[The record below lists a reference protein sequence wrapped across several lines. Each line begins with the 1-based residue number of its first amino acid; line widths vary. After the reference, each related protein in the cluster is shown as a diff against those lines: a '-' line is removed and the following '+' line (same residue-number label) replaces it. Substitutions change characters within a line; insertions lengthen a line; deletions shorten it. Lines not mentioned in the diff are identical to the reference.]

1 MKKRKVV
8 YRQGSFVDFAGRTRQ
23 YIVAAVSELLPN
35 ATEVHTPKGKYV
47 TPTKFVVTEVS
58 EDEYVAIQNDVVKR
72 ISLGF
77 AVCSPED
84 KFNEELG
91 KTIALGKAEKR
102 PTGVLYASK
111 SGMINT
117 DLVESLITQEMKHFE
132 INPGSIL
139 AGYDKAK
146 EAYLAEHH
154 ETL

>member
-35 ATEVHTPKGKYV
+35 ATEVYTSEGKYV

-58 EDEYVAIQNDVVKR
+58 EDEYVAIHNDVVKR
-72 ISLGF
+72 VSLGF
-77 AVCSPED
+77 SVCNPED
-84 KFNEELG
+84 TFNEELG

-102 PTGVLYASK
+102 PTGVLYATK
-111 SGMINT
+111 AGMINT
-117 DLVESLITQEMKHFE
+117 DLVESLITQEMQHFE
-132 INPGSIL
+132 NNPGAVL

-146 EAYLAEHH
+146 AAYLAEHH

>member
-35 ATEVHTPKGKYV
+35 ATEVHTSKGKYV

-58 EDEYVAIQNDVVKR
+58 EDEYVAIHNDVVKR

-102 PTGVLYASK
+102 PAGVLYATK
-111 SGMINT
+111 AGMINT
-117 DLVESLITQEMKHFE
+117 DLVESLITQEMQHFE
-132 INPGSIL
+132 NNPGAVL

-146 EAYLAEHH
+146 AAYLAEHH

>member
-35 ATEVHTPKGKYV
+35 ATEVYTSEGKYV

-58 EDEYVAIQNDVVKR
+58 EDEYVAIHNDVVKR
-72 ISLGF
+72 VSLGF
-77 AVCSPED
+77 SVCNPED
-84 KFNEELG
+84 TFNEELG

-102 PTGVLYASK
+102 PAGVLYATTA
-111 SGMINT
+111 GMINT
-117 DLVESLITQEMKHFE
+117 DLVESLITQEMQHFE
-132 INPGSIL
+132 NNPGAVL
-139 AGYDKAK
+139 TGYDKAK
-146 EAYLAEHH
+146 AAYLAEHH

>member
-35 ATEVHTPKGKYV
+35 ATEVHTSEGNYV

-58 EDEYVAIQNDVVKR
+58 EDEYVAIHSDVVKR

-77 AVCSPED
+77 SVCNPED
-84 KFNEELG
+84 TFNEELG
-91 KTIALGKAEKR
+91 KTIVLCISEKR
-102 PTGVLYASK
+102 PAGVHYATK
-111 SGMINT
+111 AGMINT
-117 DLVESLITQEMKHFE
+117 DLVESLITQEMQHFE
-132 INPGSIL
+132 NNPGAVL

-146 EAYLAEHH
+146 AAYLAEHH